1 MRRDGAAAIGKNSP
15 PGAMHERNSPPDA
28 GIGGAPSAPA
38 APTGRAILMR
48 ILHVL
53 DHSPPRAS
61 NYTRRVMAIL
71 RQQRALGW
79 QTCHLTG
86 PGQGE
91 HGGAA
96 DSAAG
101 AGAHWHFYRTP
112 AASGRAT
119 ALPLLGA
126 VNAMAARL
134 QQVVQLTRPDLLHA
148 HSPLENALA
157 ALRVGRRNGLPVVF
171 EAHAPGPAAA
181 PGAIWC
187 ASGGS
192 AGRQA
197 QHRSTA
203 RLALPPSWSHFALRA
218 LEAWAAARAGAVVT
232 NSDGMRARLQACGVR
247 PGHITLVADGL
258 DPARYA
264 PHPGLAAQAS
274 AGPPPLSS
282 FLSQRAAPFDPPG
295 AALRESPW
303 MPPWRQ
309 IQGGVPNRRRAPRQG
324 GAWVLGDPG
333 KGASMFGAEV
343 GGERAE
349 GAALIGYSFGG
360 DAAAGHDCALL
371 LSAFAA
377 LLRGWPATRL
387 LVACNPVQAQEL
399 DQLARRHGLAGQVSL
414 LIRAGAEAHRSAAA
428 PLVCRSGISAAPT
441 AALHRMADIVVFPQA
456 APLSSP
462 VAAPP
467 RRLLEA
473 MARACV
479 VAAAD
484 TPAQRALID
493 HGRSGVLFAAADAA
507 ALADALGVLLAGR
520 GRWPALRAGA
530 RWFIEYQRSWEVCV
544 ARYGPV
550 YEQLLD
556 GRRRR

>member
-1 MRRDGAAAIGKNSP
+1 
-15 PGAMHERNSPPDA
+15 
-28 GIGGAPSAPA
+28 
-38 APTGRAILMR
+38 MR

-79 QTCHLTG
+79 QTWHLTG
-86 PGQGE
+86 PRQNE
-91 HGGAA
+91 QRGAA
-96 DSAAG
+96 DSAAEPQ
-101 AGAHWHFYRTP
+101 WHFYRSP
-112 AASGRAT
+112 AATSRES
-119 ALPLLGA
+119 ALPLFGA

-134 QQVVQLTRPDLLHA
+134 QQVVLLTRPDLLHA

-157 ALRVGRRNGLPVVF
+157 ALRVGRRHGLPVVF
-171 EAHAPGPAAA
+171 EAHAPASTAA

-192 AGRQA
+192 AERQA
-197 QHRSTA
+197 AHRNGA
-203 RLALPPSWSHFALRA
+203 RLALPPAWSHFTLRA

-247 PGHITLVADGL
+247 PGRITVVADGL
-258 DPARYA
+258 DLARYA
-264 PHPGLAAQAS
+264 PYPGLGVQAS
-274 AGPPPLSS
+274 GRPQPAPPCQ
-282 FLSQRAAPFDPPG
+282 SQRAALFDAPG
-295 AALRESPW
+295 AALRESAWMQPW
-303 MPPWRQ
+303 QQNREQASRGMLD
-309 IQGGVPNRRRAPRQG
+309 RRRAPRHQHARQG
-324 GAWVLGDPG
+324 GAWVFGDSRH
-333 KGASMFGAEV
+333 GAAAGGAAM
-343 GGERAE
+343 GNQGAD
-349 GAALIGYSFGG
+349 GAALIGYCFGG
-360 DAAAGHDCALL
+360 GAAATQDCALL
-371 LSAFAA
+371 LTAFAA
-377 LLRGWPATRL
+377 LLRGWPAAYL
-387 LVACNPVQAQEL
+387 LVACHPRHAQEL
-399 DQLARRHGLAGQVSL
+399 DQLARRRGLAGQVSL
-414 LIRAGAEAHRSAAA
+414 LIRAGVDADRADSERAAAA
-428 PLVCRSGISAAPT
+428 PLACRASISAAPT

-456 APLSSP
+456 ARLSSP

-467 RRLLEA
+467 RHLLEA

-484 TPAQRALID
+484 TPAQRTLID

-520 GRWPALRAGA
+520 ARWPSLRAGA

-550 YEQLLD
+550 YEQLLAGR
-556 GRRRR
+556 GRR